1 MKNETARP
9 NAKKTKEVE
18 TEATGSR
25 EAGSEEEEGAQL
37 SRREGRRERS
47 KERAEGECPPGP
59 YSDTKPT
66 YPN

>member
-1 MKNETARP
+1 M
-9 NAKKTKEVE
+9 E

-37 SRREGRRERS
+37 SRREGRRDRS